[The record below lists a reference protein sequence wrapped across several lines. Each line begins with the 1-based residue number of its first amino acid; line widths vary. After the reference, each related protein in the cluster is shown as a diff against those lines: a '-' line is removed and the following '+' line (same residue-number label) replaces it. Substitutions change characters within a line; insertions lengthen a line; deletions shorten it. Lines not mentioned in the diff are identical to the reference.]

1 MLYVLALVLKNK
13 IQLMQFDIKELYF
26 YIFFQEIFTY
36 EEITFNN

>member
-26 YIFFQEIFTY
+26 YIFFKKY
-36 EEITFNN
+36 LHMKK